1 MTAWLRRERGEGRI
15 GADKRRIGADRGRQR
30 WNDSAWQR
38 LDYVPAERTLKF
50 YQTFGHDIV
59 GELADWLSAMDLT
72 YRSELRDL
80 NELNFTRLDQRVGE
94 VKTELRREI
103 AALRTEMQVGFTEM
117 RVSFAELE
125 SRLTSRLIRWMF
137 LFWTGTTITLLGV
150 AFAITRL

>member
-1 MTAWLRRERGEGRI
+1 MP
-15 GADKRRIGADRGRQR
+15 
-30 WNDSAWQR
+30 
-38 LDYVPAERTLKF
+38 VPVKFSEKF

-80 NELNFTRLDQRVGE
+80 NELNVARFEARLDQRLGE
-94 VKTELRREI
+94 VKTE
-103 AALRTEMQVGFTEM
+103 M
-117 RVSFAELE
+117 RVGFAELE

-150 AFAITRL
+150 AFAIMRL

>member
-1 MTAWLRRERGEGRI
+1 MFSSLMRLLIECNDCA
-15 GADKRRIGADRGRQR
+15 RQ
-30 WNDSAWQR
+30 W
-38 LDYVPAERTLKF
+38 LDYVLAERRLKF

-80 NELNFTRLDQRVGE
+80 NELNVARFEARLDQCVGE
-94 VKTELRREI
+94 VKTELRQEM
-103 AALRTEMQVGFTEM
+103 AALRTEMRVG
-117 RVSFAELE
+117 FAELE

>member
-1 MTAWLRRERGEGRI
+1 M
-15 GADKRRIGADRGRQR
+15 
-30 WNDSAWQR
+30 
-38 LDYVPAERTLKF
+38 DYAPAERTLKF

-59 GELADWLSAMDLT
+59 GELADWLNAMDLT

-80 NELNFTRLDQRVGE
+80 NELNVTRFEARLEQGVGE

-103 AALRTEMQVGFTEM
+103 AALRTETQVGFTEI
-117 RVSFAELE
+117 RVGFAELE